1 MLLQD
6 ATMAARVLNVKRPI
20 RSDALTVRACC
31 GAVDATYASYRH
43 AALRRPDIQAL
54 N

>member
-31 GAVDATYASYRH
+31 GVVDATYASYRH
-43 AALRRPDIQAL
+43 AALCRRDTLTQ